1 MNEQEILCFADI
13 QAEEVKWLWYP
24 YIPYGKITIL
34 QGDPGCGKTMAV
46 LSLAALLSKGESLP
60 FEESTREPINILY
73 QTSEDGI
80 AIVMPAAVGLC

>member
-46 LSLAALLSKGESLP
+46 LSIYSGREKLTFKCRA
-60 FEESTREPINILY
+60 FETKFSRKR
-73 QTSEDGI
+73 
-80 AIVMPAAVGLC
+80 